1 MVEKVKQ
8 ECIDLINK
16 SNDYELIDLIW
27 RLLLKS
33 VDRELSP
40 EVTEEREVL
49 RKWQKRVNQSKK
61 N

>member
-8 ECIDLINK
+8 ECIELINE
-16 SNDYELIDLIW
+16 SNDFELIDLIW

-33 VDRELSP
+33 VDKELSP
-40 EVTEEREVL
+40 EVTAESEDL
-49 RKWQKRVNQSKK
+49 KKWQKRVNRKK